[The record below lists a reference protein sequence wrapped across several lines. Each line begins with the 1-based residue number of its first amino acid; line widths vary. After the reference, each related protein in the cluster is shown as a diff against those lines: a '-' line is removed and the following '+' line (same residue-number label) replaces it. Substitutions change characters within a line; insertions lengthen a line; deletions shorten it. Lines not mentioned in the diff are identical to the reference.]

1 MERSM
6 KVKGGQGIA
15 LIFPSLK
22 DENNLLFP
30 SSNANY
36 FWFSCPRILFLLGKN
51 AQTRKVGGSTCSASV
66 RAALVPPTRSTS
78 RRFVA
83 RFQDVV
89 ERVGGIDAAGG
100 QVRGYSRPPY
110 GSQMPSPVFNN
121 IKVLSF
127 EDAMT
132 LFFNGNN
139 Q

>member
-6 KVKGGQGIA
+6 KVKGGHGIA

-22 DENNLLFP
+22 DENNLLLP

-36 FWFSCPRILFLLGKN
+36 FWFSCLCPTACASFSKKRECHLL
-51 AQTRKVGGSTCSASV
+51 
-66 RAALVPPTRSTS
+66 
-78 RRFVA
+78 
-83 RFQDVV
+83 
-89 ERVGGIDAAGG
+89 
-100 QVRGYSRPPY
+100 RPD
-110 GSQMPSPVFNN
+110 N